1 METLNGTSNNIAK
14 LKSQLVDIAKLQQS
28 CKLYVTDISANSWS
42 FYFKN
47 GSLLWA
53 MASHHR
59 VRRVT
64 RLINKH
70 YPQIHSEEVKLREQ
84 EISELREYLL
94 LSVLNKRSEIS
105 EDKAIKIVKELVQEV
120 LFDCLASHRR
130 INQIKSIFETS
141 ANRMGSI
148 LRSPLFK
155 QPIVYLDTN
164 KIVAQVEHQY
174 NSWVKAGLA
183 DYSPNLAPVIK
194 NSKTL
199 QQAVNANVYSKL
211 SVLIDGKKTLRD
223 LAIVTKQ
230 ELLTLT
236 CSLMPYVKNRSLELI
251 PIEDKQLANLYYS
264 SQQNAVNQ
272 EMAANNPNRD
282 YVQESSLPLIVCVDD
297 QPQICQQM
305 AQILNPAGYRLIP
318 VNESVQALSVLLENK
333 PELIFL
339 DLIMPVANGYELCGQ
354 IRRISAFKATP
365 IVILTGNDGIID
377 RVRAK
382 MVGATDFV
390 CKPINEQEIL
400 AIAHKYVQGISTD
413 RILSS

>member
-1 METLNGTSNNIAK
+1 MGTLKATSNNITK
-14 LKSQLVDIAKLQQS
+14 LKSCLKDIAELQQS

-59 VRRVT
+59 IGRVT

-70 YPQIHSEEVKLREQ
+70 YPQINCAKIKLREQ
-84 EISELREYLL
+84 EISELREYLVI
-94 LSVLNKRSEIS
+94 SVLNKRGEIA
-105 EDKAIKIVKELVQEV
+105 EDKAIKIVEELVREV
-120 LFDCLASHRR
+120 LFDCFVTHNR
-130 INQIKSIFETS
+130 ISQIKSIFETS

-155 QPIVYLDTN
+155 QPIVYIDTN
-164 KIVAQVEHQY
+164 KIVTQVETQY

-194 NSKTL
+194 NSEKL
-199 QQAVNANVYSKL
+199 QQAVNADVYSKL

-236 CSLMPYVKNRSLELI
+236 CSLMPYVKNKSLELI
-251 PIEDKQLANLYYS
+251 FLEDKQLANLYYS
-264 SQQNAVNQ
+264 SVQNAVNR
-272 EMAANNPNRD
+272 EMAANNPHRD
-282 YVQESSLPLIVCVDD
+282 YVQESNLPLIVCVDD
-297 QPQICQQM
+297 RPQICQQM
-305 AQILNPAGYRLIP
+305 AQILNPAGYRLIL
-318 VNESVQALSVLLENK
+318 VSESVQALGVVLENK
-333 PELIFL
+333 PDLIFL

-354 IRRISAFKATP
+354 IRRISIFKATP
-365 IVILTGNDGIID
+365 VIILTGNDSIID

-390 CKPINEQEIL
+390 CKPINEKEVL
-400 AIAHKYVQGISTD
+400 AIAQKYVRGIASD
-413 RILSS
+413 KILPS